1 MTSTDILNSTRAD
14 TRRVP
19 HAVRGLRAPVRTGR
33 FWLVQA
39 GVLLVVLFNV
49 AALAVQSGRLPF
61 GIPASTTTALLLVP
75 VIYAALNFGVRG
87 AVYTALWATALMV
100 PDLIFIER
108 VTTAH
113 PWVEVSNLV
122 IVNAVA
128 VVVGQRVEREEQAR
142 RRAEQALRASEVA
155 EARYRGLFDEQAS
168 PVLVTDSTGVVTEA
182 NTAALRLLGANV
194 RGHPFSDL
202 VEATAEAILAGQV
215 SRLAVQAPDGD
226 KRLFVPR
233 ARALEVGSGERLVQV
248 VLIDVTEEQ
257 RRAQEQRA
265 YAGHL
270 LAVQEDERMHLAHD
284 LHDDPLQT
292 LTYLVRTLEQLA
304 HDPLLPGP
312 LAAQVWRDGELAA
325 EVVSSLRKV
334 IRGLRPPVLDD
345 LGLVAALR
353 HLVTEVHGRC
363 GLPIALRVSGDE
375 ARLASPSE
383 LAVYRV
389 TQEALSNIVRHAQ
402 AKHVRVDLR
411 FGDSV
416 QLTVTDDGRGMPET
430 SGLREGFG
438 GLGLVGM
445 RERVN
450 FVGGSL
456 ETRAHRPHGTLV
468 RATLPR
474 TVPEPQLGNVT

>member
-1 MTSTDILNSTRAD
+1 MSADLRPRA
-14 TRRVP
+14 
-19 HAVRGLRAPVRTGR
+19 RGSRALEVACTLRLPVRAGR

-39 GVLLVVLFNV
+39 GVLLVVLIDV
-49 AALAVQSGRLPF
+49 AVLDVQRIQLPL
-61 GIPASTTTALLLVP
+61 GMPASMTSSLLLLP

-87 AVYTALWATALMV
+87 AIYTALWASALMV
-100 PDLIFIER
+100 PDWIFREGG
-108 VTTAH
+108 VTAH
-113 PWVEVSNLV
+113 AWAEVSNLAV
-122 IVNAVA
+122 VNAVA

-182 NTAALRLLGANV
+182 NTAALRLLGADV
-194 RGHPFSDL
+194 RGHPLSDL

-233 ARALEVGSGERLVQV
+233 ARALEVGSGECLVQV

-270 LAVQEDERMHLAHD
+270 LAVQEDERRHLAQD

-292 LTYLVRTLEQLA
+292 LTYLVRTLEQFA
-304 HDPLLPGP
+304 HDPLLPAP
-312 LAAQVWRDGELAA
+312 LAAQVRRDGELAA

-375 ARLASPSE
+375 VRLASPSE
-383 LAVYRV
+383 MAVYRV

-430 SGLREGFG
+430 SGTRGGSG
-438 GLGLVGM
+438 GLGLIGM
-445 RERVN
+445 RERVS

-474 TVPEPQLGNVT
+474 TVPESQPGNVP

>member
-1 MTSTDILNSTRAD
+1 MIADLRHRIFGSRALE
-14 TRRVP
+14 V
-19 HAVRGLRAPVRTGR
+19 VRMLRPPVRAGR

-39 GVLLVVLFNV
+39 GVLLVAFLHVVVLDV
-49 AALAVQSGRLPF
+49 THVRMPF
-61 GIPASTTTALLLVP
+61 GMPASTTITLLFVP

-87 AVYTALWATALMV
+87 AVGTALWSTALMV
-100 PDLIFIER
+100 PNWIFIEGGR
-108 VTTAH
+108 TGHA
-113 PWVEVSNLV
+113 WVEISYLV
-122 IVNAVA
+122 IANAVA
-128 VVVGQRVEREEQAR
+128 VVVGQRVEREEQVR

-168 PVLVTDSTGVVTEA
+168 PVLVTDSAGVVTEA
-182 NTAALRLLGANV
+182 NNAALRLLGADV
-194 RGHPFSDL
+194 RGHPLSDL

-215 SRLAVQAPDGD
+215 SRLAVQASDGD

-233 ARALEVGSGERLVQV
+233 ARALEAGSGERLVQV

-270 LAVQEDERMHLAHD
+270 LTVQEDERRHLAQD

-304 HDPLLPGP
+304 HDPLLPAP
-312 LAAQVWRDGELAA
+312 LAARVRRDGELAA

-383 LAVYRV
+383 MAVYRV
-389 TQEALSNIVRHAQ
+389 TQEALSNIVRHAH

-430 SGLREGFG
+430 SGLQGGFG

-445 RERVN
+445 RERVS
-450 FVGGSL
+450 FVGGNL

-474 TVPEPQLGNVT
+474 TVPESQPGSVP